1 MVVTLTS
8 ERWIGPGCTSRRP
21 RSGATSL
28 RRILAME
35 RQPAIAGRPRWA
47 ATASDSRPRPRGHGP
62 VAGGEHGREV
72 RGAEWRRLA
81 RGPDRRRSAGSRRGR
96 EPVRARLRRLAVE
109 RTRSPCRRRPRAEWL
124 AGARSAAGSPG
135 TETTADAPPLGAR
148 LDGRGRRGA
157 SLASHISNPGAPG
170 ARARPSDA
178 ASGRASL
185 TEEEAPDPVRRGPV
199 SDRGSVSGLLLPEQ
213 GLVPSV
219 GAAGVAGEG
228 GRRRRAARRGR
239 GVRGHLTHTRQRRSL
254 TG

>member
-96 EPVRARLRRLAVE
+96 EPVRARLRAAG
-109 RTRSPCRRRPRAEWL
+109 RRAHPVPLPTATASGVARRGALRGGEPRNGDNCGCSSSGCSVGRPRASWGVPGL
-124 AGARSAAGSPG
+124 PHLQSWCSWRSCSTIGCG
-135 TETTADAPPLGAR
+135 VG
-148 LDGRGRRGA
+148 
-157 SLASHISNPGAPG
+157 
-170 ARARPSDA
+170 PSVA
-178 ASGRASL
+178 
-185 TEEEAPDPVRRGPV
+185 
-199 SDRGSVSGLLLPEQ
+199 DRG
-213 GLVPSV
+213 
-219 GAAGVAGEG
+219 G
-228 GRRRRAARRGR
+228 G
-239 GVRGHLTHTRQRRSL
+239 T
-254 TG
+254 